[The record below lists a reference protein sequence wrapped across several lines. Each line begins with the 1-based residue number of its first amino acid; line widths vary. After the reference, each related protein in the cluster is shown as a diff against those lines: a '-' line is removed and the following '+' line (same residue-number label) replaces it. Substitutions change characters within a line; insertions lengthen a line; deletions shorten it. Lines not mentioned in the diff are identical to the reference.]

1 MKQLRYGFKFNNTQY
16 SLTKGLYYCLC
27 PIFENV
33 QEQLIKRKVTVNQL
47 RKMNFDYIVTYVEPN
62 TPGQIMFV
70 LRNDEFNFEF
80 DTIASM
86 NHYQNNPQV
95 YLGIDQTEIAKRYA
109 YTDSR
114 DRSHV
119 IQALNT
125 LINADRTDNDI
136 VLSKIKCVL
145 ANYHAHLINWA
156 KHIAYD
162 LAKSQNKPK
171 LPNLVANLKKSPT
184 KLTLKSSTP
193 QLAQFPQNELFCVI
207 YKMIGRGFSLF
218 LAYKPDKSKLLDTN
232 IQINL
237 PLDFD
242 ADQLTDVINVLDN
255 LQTQNSKFINA
266 NFPELK

>member
-27 PIFENV
+27 PIFERV
-33 QEQLIKRKVTVNQL
+33 QEKLIKHKVTVNQL
-47 RKMNFDYIVTYVEPN
+47 RKMNFDYIVTYVKPN
-62 TPGQIMFV
+62 TPGHIMFV

-80 DTIASM
+80 DTVASM

-95 YLGIDQTEIAKRYA
+95 YLGIDQTEIAKRYT
-109 YTDSR
+109 YTDSH

-136 VLSKIKCVL
+136 VLSKINRVL
-145 ANYHAHLINWA
+145 NEYRTHLINWA
-156 KHIAYD
+156 KHIMRD

-171 LPNLVANLKKSPT
+171 LPSLVSNLKKSPT

-207 YKMIGRGFSLF
+207 YKMIGRGFSLY

-232 IQINL
+232 IQLSL

-242 ADQLTDVINVLDN
+242 VDQLTDVINILDN
-255 LQTQNSKFINA
+255 LQTQNSKFINDK
-266 NFPELK
+266 FPELK